1 MKGLV
6 FFKPTTRPTKPDVLY
21 DFRELWQSPRSRIL
35 VGRIWQ
41 QIGRSRRNDYPSI
54 HQLLVHRFHHPLSTL
69 RQPPAC
75 THWPWYRPLRA
86 AGELGCPSP
95 PPCLAPALPSFCVE
109 TWKFRFGNPTAPI
122 RSHAALALRKCA
134 TPIPAVPLGASAT
147 KRPTANKLSL
157 RLKITSS
164 NYTAY
169 CSGTAARVR
178 IRSIA
183 ASTRRWTT
191 TARLSDPTAKA

>member
-1 MKGLV
+1 MSFADPLPCASV
-6 FFKPTTRPTKPDVLY
+6 AIVL
-21 DFRELWQSPRSRIL
+21 
-35 VGRIWQ
+35 
-41 QIGRSRRNDYPSI
+41 RR
-54 HQLLVHRFHHPLSTL
+54 
-69 RQPPAC
+69 
-75 THWPWYRPLRA
+75 
-86 AGELGCPSP
+86 
-95 PPCLAPALPSFCVE
+95 

-169 CSGTAARVR
+169 CSGTVARVR

-191 TARLSDPTAKA
+191 TAETFGPDGKSLGVVFGPPRLLKRRDGGRIWLRGSMSRYRTESHHPLILIGIFIAEFLATRSKPATDGSRAC